1 MYLCVSVCICGRVN
15 DLIANVISLLLPI
28 PSLLLSLLLPIP
40 SPPPCL
46 SPHLLPFLPFLP
58 FLSLSLPLP
67 HTPRYT
73 TFAVSSC
80 AFLFYFL
87 FVGLFYVRF
96 GSLFKLV
103 IPDVDMDANQKMLQG
118 TCNLPYVKY
127 VILMERKGE

>member
-1 MYLCVSVCICGRVN
+1 MS
-15 DLIANVISLLLPI
+15 SLSFSLSLP
-28 PSLLLSLLLPIP
+28 SCCLYFFLSLL
-40 SPPPCL
+40 PPPCL
-46 SPHLLPFLPFLP
+46 SPHLLPFLS

-127 VILMERKGE
+127 VILWERKGNRRNYQYHSYTRLFFLI

>member
-1 MYLCVSVCICGRVN
+1 VS
-15 DLIANVISLLLPI
+15 I
-28 PSLLLSLLLPIP
+28 PSSPPLSPLSPLSL
-40 SPPPCL
+40 
-46 SPHLLPFLPFLP
+46 PFSP

-127 VILMERKGE
+127 VILMERKGNRRNYLQVPVSLIYAAVFLI